1 MRDFSN
7 RDVLESWFARLDA
20 EIFLAMMP
28 QSQKAVAAKRIAKAT
43 ARVSSALV
51 YPKLVE
57 EVGGQARIHAPP
69 PPIFHP
75 EKFRAAGYMD
85 LVRETCVQYRET

>member
-1 MRDFSN
+1 
-7 RDVLESWFARLDA
+7 
-20 EIFLAMMP
+20 
-28 QSQKAVAAKRIAKAT
+28 
-43 ARVSSALV
+43 V

-75 EKFRAAGYMD
+75 EKFRAAGDMD
-85 LVRETCVQYRET
+85 LVRETSVQYRET